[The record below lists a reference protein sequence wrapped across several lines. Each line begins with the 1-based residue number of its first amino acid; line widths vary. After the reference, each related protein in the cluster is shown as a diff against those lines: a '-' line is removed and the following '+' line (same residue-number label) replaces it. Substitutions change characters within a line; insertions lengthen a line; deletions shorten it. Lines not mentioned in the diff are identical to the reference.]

1 MLIFKWVFFYCHV
14 SFHAS
19 SAVRRRHQM
28 RLARARNLRELEA
41 RSFFLEGSFNATH
54 FFFWEI
60 KVDAKNM
67 QWNIFRDFSKKSRW
81 VDVIFHET
89 PDYKFT
95 AWNWL
100 VFWTVCDQESLGY
113 SDKNDILYKN
123 EITEN
128 FSNIIFQR
136 QHRYL
141 TNFSIFSQ
149 RNHLGKGY
157 ALKKRFFVARGA
169 PCLFRV
175 SWPQMVAF
183 DGVHRWVLGDK
194 PTGTGTVGLIFL
206 WIA

>member
-1 MLIFKWVFFYCHV
+1 MLVFPLKNIFKACIIRCKAPPSDAPGTRAKFEG
-14 SFHAS
+14 
-19 SAVRRRHQM
+19 
-28 RLARARNLRELEA
+28 ARGKEV
-41 RSFFLEGSFNATH
+41 FLEGSFNATH

-67 QWNIFRDFSKKSRW
+67 QWNIFRDFSKKSCW

-89 PDYKFT
+89 PDYKFM

-100 VFWTVCDQESLGY
+100 VFWTFCDQESLGY

-149 RNHLGKGY
+149 RIHLGKGY

-183 DGVHRWVLGDK
+183 DGVHRWVLETRMISIGDK
-194 PTGTGTVGLIFL
+194 PTGTVGLIFYE
-206 WIA
+206 